1 MTTREQMID
10 TAPDTFLSAA
20 LAEHGNPLTGD
31 QYVEH
36 VLLARQTAWTQQQA
50 AATGRDVQ
58 SVWAPLVE
66 DFAVDRVHVPHCRI
80 LFRRHL
86 DATADRR
93 CKRQRTGRGHRR
105 NDHQRLR
112 PRRINRL
119 RHHRTEIPCH
129 RIAWVALALAVVSL
143 ILFTITMGG
152 PLALLMAG
160 VLGLAVFVSVSSFT
174 AMAPPMYPVTVRAR
188 GYGLMVGI
196 SRIGAV
202 VTPILAGY
210 AADSFSAERIFLAAS
225 IPLTIS
231 AIAAARLWS
240 VTRGELDREFADAA
254 AEHTRISQDETLVK
268 QPDRA

>member
-20 LAEHGNPLTGD
+20 LAEHSNPLTGG

-93 CKRQRTGRGHRR
+93 CKRQRTRKDHSR
-105 NDHQRLR
+105 NDHQRRR

-129 RIAWVALALAVVSL
+129 PDRL
-143 ILFTITMGG
+143 GG
-152 PLALLMAG
+152 PDFRRSQPDSLHHHNGRTSRLAHGG

-210 AADSFSAERIFLAAS
+210 AADSFSAERIFLAAL

-240 VTRGELDREFADAA
+240 VTRGELDPEFADAA